1 MAAVNPRPPSKAEAR
16 RLREELRAKAAA
28 PPAPLPASL
37 EARLDGFQPL
47 DIAPA
52 TWKSIKA
59 TVVAIMRR
67 SHVRGEDSFAKHIT
81 HVAAFAAWAHDNGRA
96 VTVQAL
102 MDFTVID
109 DYIREGT
116 PSLNDKSRD
125 NRRSRLRK
133 LAEHVNPG
141 VTAPPRPPST
151 GYVPIK
157 APYTATEEAAI
168 VRLATTQPSSTM
180 QRQLCAVVGLGLG
193 AGLDSSDLR
202 HLRVRDIDDRGDA
215 GIIVAIPGKR
225 SRVVFVR
232 RDFEHLVRAS
242 IAAQRPGALVIGVKG
257 DRRNVAGKIVEKATI
272 IGDAPK
278 LEQSRLR
285 STWLLWLLQQPVP
298 LPVVMRAAGLT
309 TARTLVDLVAHIPET
324 DPSALRDGSIAP
336 MTSGPTVPEVTAPG
350 GDLTEGNPS

>member
-16 RLREELRAKAAA
+16 RLRQELQAQASA
-28 PPAPLPASL
+28 PPEPLPAAL
-37 EARLDGFQPL
+37 EARLEGFQPL

-52 TWKSIKA
+52 TWKSVKE
-59 TVVAIMRR
+59 TVAAIMRR

-81 HVAAFAAWAHDNGRA
+81 HVAALAAWANGDGRA

-141 VTAPPRPPST
+141 AAAPSRPPST

-157 APYTATEEAAI
+157 APYTAREEAAI
-168 VRLATTQPSSTM
+168 VRLATTQPTPTM
-180 QRQLCAVVGLGLG
+180 RRQLCAIVGLGLG

-202 HLRVRDIDDRGDA
+202 YLRVRDIDDRGEA
-215 GIIVAIPGKR
+215 GIVVTIPGKR
-225 SRVVFVR
+225 GRVVFVR
-232 RDFEHLVRAS
+232 RDFERLVRAG
-242 IAAQRPGALVIGVKG
+242 IAGQRPGALVIGVKG
-257 DRRNVAGKIVEKATI
+257 DRRNIAGKIVEKATV

-309 TARTLVDLVAHIPET
+309 TARTLIDLVAHIPET

-336 MTSGPTVPEVTAPG
+336 TTPGPTVPEVTAQG